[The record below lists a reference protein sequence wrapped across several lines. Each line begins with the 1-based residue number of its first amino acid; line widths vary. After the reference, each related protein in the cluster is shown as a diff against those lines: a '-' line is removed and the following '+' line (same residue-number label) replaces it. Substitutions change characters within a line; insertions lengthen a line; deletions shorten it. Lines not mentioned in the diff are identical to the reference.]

1 MALTKEFLLHQLY
14 GGFNEPGIRIIDV
27 FISKVRNKLAQATG
41 GNPVIETVRGS
52 GFVLRDP
59 VERAPER
66 V

>member
-1 MALTKEFLLHQLY
+1 
-14 GGFNEPGIRIIDV
+14 V